1 MRNDNAVLHAMVELN
16 KKQHRTINYHL
27 RALFDAKSFEPL
39 TIDAARRAGLQYLTR
54 ELRLRTGHSLLLTD
68 QGLASLRAINR
79 VLQASDKYM
88 HAEPTDVS
96 NVLRR
101 VFVDLLSD
109 ALMPDDSHELVALIE
124 ARLDRMRHRYWFA
137 VPVNGIEFDGIE
149 AVQLGAL
156 KLLRRST
163 DTLAALGATLSDKLD
178 TATHLGKGS
187 CLVGSV
193 FGTEAYTKRKF
204 RFSAELAIG
213 IMSSVAAMSY
223 EAGAAP
229 FRITL
234 EMSPEGARA
243 AARYVFWHEEKSD
256 ITHVRDWSR
265 HQTLR
270 LGQEMADYL
279 QTTPYLQHALA
290 LTQRE
295 DLTLLEQAI
304 VRGLF
309 WYSDAQRDAV
319 SVMQLIK
326 YWSCAEAIFSGD
338 GRAITKSVSE
348 GVAGVLV
355 FGGFNF
361 KPVEEYGEIV
371 RELTAI
377 YDKRSKA
384 VHDARHDHV
393 TQRDIATL
401 SQWTAYMLLGVLA
414 LVVERGYTAVDQ
426 IKAQT
431 QQLAEVMAQ
440 SRERAK
446 MTGGGAMSPD
456 NGAARA

>member
-1 MRNDNAVLHAMVELN
+1 MVGID
-16 KKQHRTINYHL
+16 KKQYRTIDYHL
-27 RALFDAKSFEPL
+27 QVLFSAKSFEPL
-39 TIDAARRAGLQYLTR
+39 TIEAARQAGLQYLAR
-54 ELRLRTGHSLLLTD
+54 ELRLRTGRSLMLTD
-68 QGLASLRAINR
+68 QGLARLRAIDQ
-79 VLQASDKYM
+79 VLQASDKYT
-88 HAEPTDVS
+88 HVEPTDIS
-96 NVLRR
+96 NALRQVL
-101 VFVDLLSD
+101 VDLLSD

-124 ARLDRMRHRYWFA
+124 ARLDRIRHRYWFA
-137 VPVNGIEFDGIE
+137 VPVNGIELDGIE
-149 AVQLGAL
+149 TVQLGGL
-156 KLLRRST
+156 KLRKLNT
-163 DTLAALGATLSDKLD
+163 ETLTALGATLSDKLD
-178 TATHLGKGS
+178 TATQLGKGP

-193 FGTEAYTKRKF
+193 YGTEAYAKRKF

-213 IMSSVAAMSY
+213 VISAVAAMSY
-223 EAGAAP
+223 EAGATP

-243 AARYVFWHEEKSD
+243 AARYVFWHEEKPD
-256 ITHVRDWSR
+256 ITHVHGWSQ

-279 QTTPYLQHALA
+279 QATPYLQHALA
-290 LTQRE
+290 LTQRD

-309 WYSDAQRDAV
+309 WYSDAQHDTVA
-319 SVMQLIK
+319 VMQLIK

-338 GRAITKSVSE
+338 EEAITKSVSE

-361 KPVEEYGEIV
+361 KPVEEYHNIV
-371 RELTAI
+371 RELTTI
-377 YDKRSKA
+377 YAKRSEA

-393 TQRDIATL
+393 IQRDIATL

-414 LVVERGYTAVDQ
+414 LVVERGYTAADQ
-426 IKAQT
+426 IKVQT
-431 QQLAEVMAQ
+431 QRLAGVMAK

-446 MTGGGAMSPD
+446 MTGSEAISPD
-456 NGAARA
+456 GGAARA

>member
-1 MRNDNAVLHAMVELN
+1 MVGFS
-16 KKQHRTINYHL
+16 KKQHRTIDYHL

-39 TIDAARRAGLQYLTR
+39 TIEAAKQAGLQYLTR
-54 ELRLRTGHSLLLTD
+54 ELRLHTGRSLMLTE
-68 QGLASLRAINR
+68 QGLASLRVINE
-79 VLQASDKYM
+79 VLQASDNYM
-88 HAEPTDVS
+88 QAEPTDVS

-101 VFVDLLSD
+101 VLVDLLSD
-109 ALMPDDSHELVALIE
+109 ALMPDNSHELIALIE

-137 VPVNGIEFDGIE
+137 VPVNGIELDGIE
-149 AVQLGAL
+149 AVQLGDL
-156 KLLRRST
+156 KLLRPST
-163 DTLAALGATLSDKLD
+163 ETLAALGATLSDKLD
-178 TATHLGKGS
+178 TATQLGKGL
-187 CLVGSV
+187 CLIGSV
-193 FGTEAYTKRKF
+193 YGTEAYAKRKF

-213 IMSSVAAMSY
+213 VMSAVAAMSY
-223 EAGAAP
+223 KAGATP

-243 AARYVFWHEEKSD
+243 AARYVFWHEDKSD

-265 HQTLR
+265 HLPLR
-270 LGQEMADYL
+270 LGKEMADYL
-279 QTTPYLQHALA
+279 QTTPYLQHAFA
-290 LTQRE
+290 LTQRD

-319 SVMQLIK
+319 TVMQLIK

-338 GRAITKSVSE
+338 EQAITKSVSE

-355 FGGFNF
+355 FGGLNF

-371 RELTAI
+371 HELTAI

-414 LVVERGYTAVDQ
+414 LVVERGYTAADQ
-426 IKAQT
+426 IKVQT
-431 QQLAEVMAQ
+431 QRLAAVMAQ
-440 SRERAK
+440 SRKRSK
-446 MTGGGAMSPD
+446 MSGGDAISPD
-456 NGAARA
+456 SAAARA